1 MRMNLRRL
9 LKCASPKIAA
19 FRTLVIQ
26 DNKEA
31 DPRTEE
37 LRQQITGVEKEIE
50 SLMEKLPGAGEALTR
65 HIDESITALERKKE
79 KRFMRSRSV
88 KGKRQMT
95 RLHSRRRRAAINGTG
110 LACARSSGRL
120 GR

>member
-1 MRMNLRRL
+1 MRF
-9 LKCASPKIAA
+9 SEKIAA

-65 HIDESITALERKKE
+65 HIDESITALERKKGE
-79 KRFMRSRSV
+79 ALYALAQR
-88 KGKRQMT
+88 KRQKT
-95 RLHSRRRRAAINGTG
+95 DDAPAFPAQACAINGTG
-110 LACARSSGRL
+110 FGMREKQRAAWALIERI
-120 GR
+120 